1 MPTKARVPGQHT
13 IAVSIARARE
23 PPAARRQLGTNSL
36 TRVVSDWQD
45 PRAISPACGVAAGV
59 PPMNHAELAWE
70 FADLFAELDVEN
82 LNEILAKNVSLET
95 LDFFQQYGE
104 SFAAA
109 NAITGDSADRLPN
122 LLLMGYLLRVVEE
135 RLIDGEDE
143 PLA

>member
-1 MPTKARVPGQHT
+1 
-13 IAVSIARARE
+13 
-23 PPAARRQLGTNSL
+23 
-36 TRVVSDWQD
+36 
-45 PRAISPACGVAAGV
+45 
-59 PPMNHAELAWE
+59 MNHGELAWE

-104 SFAAA
+104 SFASA
-109 NAITGDSADRLPN
+109 NAITGESADRLPN

-135 RLIDGEDE
+135 RLIDGDEE